1 MARDATVRREWNED
15 VRNYTIRL
23 ARIRSVSPGEGE
35 NEVAREVLRLLR
47 EDGLAD
53 AYTDIGLDPIVGD
66 PHGRQNA
73 YAFLRGASP
82 QTVVLLGHIDTVGTR
97 DYGPLEQWATD
108 PEGLAKRVDD
118 LASLAPEVRE
128 DLDANP
134 GDWMFGR
141 GVVDMKSGD
150 AANIAVMRRFAQMA
164 REGRLPLSV
173 VLLATPDE
181 ENESAGVLQAVRF
194 LLRLHQE
201 QQLSYAGCINTD
213 YSTSRYPGDP
223 NWYIYTGTV
232 GKLLPS
238 FLVVG
243 RESHVG
249 DPFDGFDANLLAAEV
264 ITDLSMATDLCD
276 NVRGQVTPPPVTL
289 HATDLKD
296 TYNVQLPFAAYFY
309 LNVLTFTTG
318 PAELL
323 ERLRAKCEAAL
334 QRALSRV
341 DERERTWLAASGEG
355 ARAARLQPRTGTVLS
370 YEELYEDAVRHTG
383 EQRVAAESD
392 EEWEHWPASLD
403 KRERSLHLVHRLWR
417 LSGRSG
423 PAIVIY
429 YSPPYYPSIAAAAS
443 PLHDAINDVI
453 AAHPDLHLATQ
464 EFFPYLSDMSYL
476 RLDPGADVA
485 ALVANMPVWRDL
497 HGPAHPG
504 AYTLP
509 LKAIRALDLPV
520 VDLGPYGRG
529 AHQRGERVQMSRSFG
544 LLPQLIFE
552 TIDRLA
558 KRVGTAPL

>member
-1 MARDATVRREWNED
+1 MARDATARHGWYDDVRRC
-15 VRNYTIRL
+15 TLSL
-23 ARIRSVSPGEGE
+23 ARIRSVSPGDGE
-35 NEVAREVLRLLR
+35 NDVAHQVLGLLR
-47 EDGLAD
+47 EGGLEG
-53 AYTDIGLDPIVGD
+53 AYTDMGLDAIAGD
-66 PHGRQNA
+66 AHGRHNA

-82 QTVVLLGHIDTVGTR
+82 QTVVLLGHIDTVGTQ

-108 PEGLAKRVDD
+108 PEGLAERIDA
-118 LASLAPEVRE
+118 LAALAPEIRA

-150 AANIAVMRRFAQMA
+150 AANIAVMRHFAQLA
-164 REGRLPLSV
+164 REGRLPLSM

-194 LLRLHQE
+194 LLRLRQE
-201 QQLSYAGCINTD
+201 HGLTYAGCINTD

-249 DPFDGFDANLLAAEV
+249 DPFAGFDANLLAAEV
-264 ITDLSMATDLCD
+264 IADLSMVTDLCD
-276 NVRGQVTPPPVTL
+276 DVRGQVTPPPVTL

-318 PAELL
+318 PAKLL
-323 ERLRAKCEAAL
+323 ERLRTKCEAAL
-334 QRALSRV
+334 QRALARV
-341 DERERTWLAASGEG
+341 DERERTWLAASGEA
-355 ARAARLQPRTGTVLS
+355 ARAAQLQPRTGVVLS
-370 YEELYEDAVRHTG
+370 YEELHEGAVHHVG
-383 EQRVAAESD
+383 EQRVAAELD
-392 EEWEHWPASLD
+392 EEWERWPASLD

-417 LSGRSG
+417 LSSRSG
-423 PAIVIY
+423 PAVVIY
-429 YSPPYYPSIAAAAS
+429 YSPPFYPSIAATPS
-443 PLHDAINDVI
+443 PLHDAVADVI
-453 AAHPDLHLATQ
+453 AAHPDLHLTTQ

-476 RLDPGADVA
+476 RLDPGVDVA
-485 ALVANMPVWRDL
+485 GLVANMPIWRNPD
-497 HGPAHPG
+497 GPTRPG
-504 AYTLP
+504 AYSLP
-509 LKAIRALDLPV
+509 LEAIRALDLPV

-529 AHQRGERVQMSRSFG
+529 AHQRGERVQVSRSFE
-544 LLPQLIFE
+544 LLPQLILE
-552 TIDRLA
+552 TIERLA
-558 KRVGTAPL
+558 ERVTPDAR